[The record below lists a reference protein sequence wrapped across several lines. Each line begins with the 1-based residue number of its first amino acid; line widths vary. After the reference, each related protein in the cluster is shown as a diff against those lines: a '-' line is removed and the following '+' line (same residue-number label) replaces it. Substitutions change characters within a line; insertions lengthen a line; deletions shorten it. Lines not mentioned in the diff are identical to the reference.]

1 MCGIIGYSGYRPAIP
16 VVIEGLHHLEYRG
29 YDSAGVA
36 SVQQG
41 RFRIVRARGKLSAL
55 EDLLSKARNWP
66 HPVGYARRTRRPQRA
81 SPDEQ

>member
-41 RFRIVRARGKLSAL
+41 RFQDSARQRQAFRA
-55 EDLLSKARNWP
+55 
-66 HPVGYARRTRRPQRA
+66 
-81 SPDEQ
+81 

>member
-41 RFRIVRARGKLSAL
+41 KFRIVR
-55 EDLLSKARNWP
+55 
-66 HPVGYARRTRRPQRA
+66 QRQA
-81 SPDEQ
+81 FRA